1 MAFQVF
7 SRDGDATW
15 GMRVGWFLDG
25 RAFLCWSY
33 QPASRLPRDFR
44 DPMPEPSL
52 LFSVLSCSGN
62 RGSSSSSTSVIRGL
76 NSYLEIYI
84 DGLPQMEKYTDG
96 HRWLFRFLAA
106 TSHTTGR
113 DMGNEGGMGFRWEGI
128 FMPEIAFCFQAVER
142 FS

>member
-15 GMRVGWFLDG
+15 GMRVGWVLDG
-25 RAFLCWSY
+25 RGFLCQKLHSVF
-33 QPASRLPRDFR
+33 RLSRDFR

-52 LFSVLSCSGN
+52 LFSVLSCSGS

-106 TSHTTGR
+106 TGTRHG
-113 DMGNEGGMGFRWEGI
+113 E
-128 FMPEIAFCFQAVER
+128 
-142 FS
+142 